1 MKLKLKVRINR
12 PDARTIRHALE
23 QLSAKGSVRKAGD
36 EFDRDTAPYAKGL
49 LITSP
54 GPLIGKNG
62 ILARDGIRNSTQ
74 RCAAGQDRSAES
86 RDDRP
91 GRGPL
96 AGRPRRGVVASLHR
110 NAGVFAVATW
120 QGGERPELRQGELLR
135 R

>member
-1 MKLKLKVRINR
+1 MPGRSGTLFSNCLR
-12 PDARTIRHALE
+12 
-23 QLSAKGSVRKAGD
+23 SATGKRATSS
-36 EFDRDTAPYAKGL
+36 TATQPLRQGVVDNP
-49 LITSP
+49 P

-96 AGRPRRGVVASLHR
+96 AGRPRRGVVVSPHR